1 MVSDEV
7 REKPRALSKSVLKR
21 LLQKGGVVR
30 ANKNVYEVMR
40 RASLEFVSK
49 LLHTS
54 ILLATQN
61 GKVTIKLANL
71 KTACKLHGIN
81 SVVGINPTASFT
93 PSLVTGPVYPR
104 KTPPSDAK
112 AANGEKPKRKF
123 KQGVV
128 SSREIKFQ
136 QKRDNLVFRKLSF
149 VKYCKAISKN
159 PDMIPIHSH
168 EVDLDALRYSRSL
181 IAVLQVLCERYLIA
195 LAFSSCLIPAKSGQK
210 TIKAEDVEIV
220 MKIAEGCGIYS
231 KFI

>member
-1 MVSDEV
+1 MVSAEQDA
-7 REKPRALSKSVLKR
+7 PRPLSKSVLKR

-61 GKVTIKLANL
+61 GKVTIRLDNL

-104 KTPPSDAK
+104 KASVPDA
-112 AANGEKPKRKF
+112 EKPR
-123 KQGVV
+123 GN
-128 SSREIKFQ
+128 SSRGWLVLGKSSFN
-136 QKRDNLVFRKLSF
+136 KR
-149 VKYCKAISKN
+149 
-159 PDMIPIHSH
+159 
-168 EVDLDALRYSRSL
+168 
-181 IAVLQVLCERYLIA
+181 
-195 LAFSSCLIPAKSGQK
+195 G
-210 TIKAEDVEIV
+210 TI
-220 MKIAEGCGIYS
+220 
-231 KFI
+231 